1 MRAGIRY
8 NFVSMKAVQ
17 WIGIAVIFMTSITGY
32 AQETLN
38 QTDNEGRKQ
47 GTWSKEY
54 ENGQERYRGQFKD
67 DLPVGTFFYYY
78 EDGGKSS
85 EVQYEGGDG
94 VRAKATFFHKNGA
107 IMAEGYYENQKK
119 VGTWKYYDDQTI
131 LSSVEEYKDGK
142 LHGTSVVYFLNG
154 QVAAE
159 VPYVDGLK
167 TGPFVE
173 YFQDGTVRMKGTYQ
187 DNTYTGEY
195 KQYYQGGQIM
205 IEGQYKAA
213 VKDGLWVY
221 YADNGAIKA
230 QQVYEKGKM
239 VKEKIEE
246 GFEPETV
253 PIDIEEKD
261 KIDEQQLIDEYY
273 NRTTDGK

>member
-1 MRAGIRY
+1 MMLA
-8 NFVSMKAVQ
+8 NAVS
-17 WIGIAVIFMTSITGY
+17 
-32 AQETLN
+32 AQEAMN
-38 QTDNEGRKQ
+38 QTDSKGQKQ

-67 DLPVGTFFYYY
+67 DKPVGTFFYYY
-78 EDGGKSS
+78 ETGGKSS
-85 EVQYEGGDG
+85 EVTYEGEDG
-94 VRAKATFFHKNGA
+94 VKAMAKFFHKNGA
-107 IMAEGYYENQKK
+107 VMAEGMYINQKK
-119 VGTWKYYDDQTI
+119 EGTWTYYDDQTI
-131 LSSVEEYKDGK
+131 LSSKETYVDGK
-142 LHGTSVVYFLNG
+142 LHGVSMVYFLNG
-154 QVAAE
+154 QLAAKI
-159 VPYVDGLK
+159 PYVDGLK
-167 TGPFVE
+167 TGDFVE
-173 YFQDGTVRMKGTYQ
+173 YFQDGSVRMEGTYQ
-187 DNTYTGEY
+187 DNTYTGPY
-195 KQYYQGGQIM
+195 KQYYQGGQVM

-230 QQVYEKGKM
+230 QQVYEKGKL